1 MAKRTGSRIALNV
14 LSAAIA
20 AAFPM
25 KLLAQAAQQ
34 QGASERDTIA
44 QAAQQKETVL
54 PTVRVEGAR
63 ESTREEQGYQPG
75 VTSIGKTPQ
84 LVRDIPQAV
93 TIVPEALM
101 FDRNADTFRE
111 ALRNVP
117 SLTFNAGEGGRIGD
131 NITLRGY
138 SAVGDLYLDGIR
150 DIAQYNRETFNLNQ
164 IEVLRGSASMLFGRG
179 STGGVINQ
187 SSKTPFLTDR
197 SSLAMTLGNRN
208 YSRLTVDANKVTG
221 ENQAFR
227 LNLMTTESG
236 SARDAES
243 VTQRRWGFAPSYSWG
258 IGTQDEVTLS
268 YYRLKDD
275 NVPDYGVPFFQGRPL
290 NVPVETYFG
299 LATNRE
305 NNDTEF
311 LTATWIH
318 RFDNVTNVKTV
329 ARKANYFR
337 ELRAIA
343 PRLVGTPTVIAATT
357 GITRQSQAR
366 GGEEHTFTVQSDL
379 NTKFTA
385 WGTKNQFLAGVE
397 YAYESAE
404 RWNYTGIAYPNGTVG
419 NPNPYVA
426 YTPLGTRTG
435 QASYKGSTIGIYAQ
449 NVMEIAEGWK
459 WMAGVRNDIFGTD
472 YDRPP
477 PAGDLSR
484 RDNTW
489 SYRTGLI
496 YQPSTTASYYA
507 SYGTSFN
514 PSAELYQLDDRTTN
528 TDPESSRNIEVG
540 AKYELFDG
548 NLSFRAAL
556 FRTEKLNERNTDL
569 ANATVSLLSGRRH
582 TDGVELEWAGRI
594 NSQWDVFG
602 AVSFMRAN
610 IDAAAGTS
618 LGTLGK
624 RPINTPSRTFNFWS
638 TYKLGDG
645 WRVGGGFEGVGNRFG
660 DQNNAQLVP
669 GYTRVDALVEYA
681 QPKYLVKLNA
691 LNLLNKTYYEGV
703 YQGHVV
709 PGTKRSVQ
717 MTVEFK
723 F

>member
-1 MAKRTGSRIALNV
+1 V
-14 LSAAIA
+14 
-20 AAFPM
+20 
-25 KLLAQAAQQ
+25 
-34 QGASERDTIA
+34 RD
-44 QAAQQKETVL
+44 
-54 PTVRVEGAR
+54 P
-63 ESTREEQGYQPG
+63 TREEQGYQPG
-75 VTSIGKTPQ
+75 ITNIGKTPQ

-93 TIVPEALM
+93 TIVPEQLM
-101 FDRNADTFRE
+101 FDRNADSFRE

-138 SAVGDLYLDGIR
+138 SAVGDLYLDGMR
-150 DIAQYNRETFNLNQ
+150 DIAQYNRETFNLTQ

-187 SSKTPFLTDR
+187 VSKTPFLTDR
-197 SSLAMTLGNRN
+197 GSLALTLGNHQ
-208 YSRLTVDANKVTG
+208 YSRMTLDANKKTG
-221 ENQAFR
+221 ENEAFR

-236 SARDAES
+236 SGRDAES

-258 IGTQDEVTLS
+258 IGTQDEVTIA

-275 NVPDYGVPFFQGRPL
+275 NVPDYGVPYFQGRPL
-290 NVPVETYFG
+290 NVAGSTFYG

-311 LTATWIH
+311 MTATWIH
-318 RFDNVTNVKTV
+318 RFSNDTNLKSVL
-329 ARKANYFR
+329 RKANYFR
-337 ELRAIA
+337 ELRAVA
-343 PRLVGTPTVIAATT
+343 PRIVGTPIVITDAT

-366 GGEEHTFTVQSDL
+366 GGEEHTVTSQTDL
-379 NTKFTA
+379 NTKFDT
-385 WGTKNQFLAGVE
+385 GGIKHQLLVGFE
-397 YAYESAE
+397 YAYERAE
-404 RWNYTGIAYPNGTVG
+404 RWNYTGINNPNGTVG

-435 QASYKGSTIGIYAQ
+435 QASYKGSTQGFYAQ
-449 NVMEIAEGWK
+449 DMMEFAKGWK
-459 WMAGVRNDIFGTD
+459 WMVGARYDIFGTD

-477 PAGDLSR
+477 PAGPLAR
-484 RDNTW
+484 RDKTL

-496 YQPSTTASYYA
+496 YQPSDTASYYA

-528 TDPESSRNIEVG
+528 TDPESSRNIEIG

-548 NLSFRAAL
+548 NLSLRGAL

-569 ANATVSLLSGRRH
+569 ANATVSVLSGRRH

-594 NSQWDVFG
+594 NANWDVFG
-602 AVSFMRAN
+602 AVSFMTAN
-610 IDAAAGTS
+610 IDAASGGQA
-618 LGTLGK
+618 GTLGK

-645 WRVGGGFEGVGNRFG
+645 WRVGGGIDGVGNRFG
-660 DQNNAQLVP
+660 DQNNANLVP

-681 QPKYLVKLNA
+681 QPKYTVKLNA

-703 YQGHVV
+703 YAGHVL
-709 PGTKRSVQ
+709 PGNKRSVQ
-717 MTVEFK
+717 MTFEMK